1 MKLWIM
7 VHLCLELH
15 VGISLKGMVTKLV
28 EPYGRLENDPVLYQ
42 HLSEDWEYSV
52 SVKYFSLTMDVNCF

>member
-1 MKLWIM
+1 MDNGTLM
-7 VHLCLELH
+7 FRTACRNF
-15 VGISLKGMVTKLV
+15 LKGMVTKLV